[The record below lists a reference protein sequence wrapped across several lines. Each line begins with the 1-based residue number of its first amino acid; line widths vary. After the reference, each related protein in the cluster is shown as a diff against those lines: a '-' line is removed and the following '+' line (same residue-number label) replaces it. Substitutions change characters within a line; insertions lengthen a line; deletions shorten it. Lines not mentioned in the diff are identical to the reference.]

1 MGQNVKSIT
10 LEFQDGSTRKLN
22 NGVVSTI
29 NGEHGECYVCV
40 RYMNIEHHIDVL
52 NKTIEKLQKVVEDEK
67 KSMSKIRDFE
77 NFLNDLDSVKFE
89 SFLDELLAI
98 AEKLKK

>member
-1 MGQNVKSIT
+1 MGQNIKSIT

-98 AEKLKK
+98 VEELKK

>member
-1 MGQNVKSIT
+1 MGQNIKSIT

-40 RYMNIEHHIDVL
+40 RYIDIEQHIDVL
-52 NKTIEKLQKVVEDEK
+52 NKTVEKLQKAVEDEK
-67 KSMSKIRDFE
+67 KSMSKIGEFE
-77 NFLNDLDSVKFE
+77 KFLNDLDSVKFE

>member
-1 MGQNVKSIT
+1 MGQNIKSIT

-52 NKTIEKLQKVVEDEK
+52 NKTIEKLQKVAEDEK

-98 AEKLKK
+98 VEELKK

>member
-1 MGQNVKSIT
+1 MGQNVKSII
-10 LEFQDGSTRKLN
+10 LKFNDGSTKTLD

-29 NGEHGECYVCV
+29 NGEYGECYVCV
-40 RYMNIEHHIDVL
+40 RYIDIEQHIDVL
-52 NKTIEKLQKVVEDEK
+52 NKTVEKLQKAVEDEK

>member
-1 MGQNVKSIT
+1 MGQNVKSII
-10 LEFQDGSTRKLN
+10 LKFNDGSTKTLD

-29 NGEHGECYVCV
+29 NGEYGECYVCV
-40 RYMNIEHHIDVL
+40 RYIDIEQHIDVL
-52 NKTIEKLQKVVEDEK
+52 NKTVEKLQKAVEDEK

-98 AEKLKK
+98 VEELKK

>member
-29 NGEHGECYVCV
+29 NGEYGECYVCV

-52 NKTIEKLQKVVEDEK
+52 NKTIEKLQKVAEDEK

>member
-29 NGEHGECYVCV
+29 NGEYGECYVCV
-40 RYMNIEHHIDVL
+40 RYMNIEQHIDVL

-98 AEKLKK
+98 VEELKK

>member
-10 LEFQDGSTRKLN
+10 LEFRDGSTKKLN

-29 NGEHGECYVCV
+29 NGEYGECYVCV
-40 RYMNIEHHIDVL
+40 RYMNIEQHIDVL

>member
-10 LEFQDGSTRKLN
+10 LEFRDGSTRKLN

-40 RYMNIEHHIDVL
+40 RYMNIEQHIDVL

>member
-1 MGQNVKSIT
+1 MGQNVKSII
-10 LEFQDGSTRKLN
+10 LKFNDGSAKTLD

-29 NGEHGECYVCV
+29 NGEYGECYVCV
-40 RYMNIEHHIDVL
+40 RYIDIEQHIDVL
-52 NKTIEKLQKVVEDEK
+52 NKTVEKLQKAVEDEK
-67 KSMSKIRDFE
+67 KSMSKIGEFE
-77 NFLNDLDSVKFE
+77 KFLNDLDSVKFE